1 MRAARLARD
10 ADLTEEL
17 NELHRRGLPVVI
29 IWSPRDTVVTEA
41 SVDALRA
48 ALADAH
54 TISVPGGHSWLLG
67 DPDRFGEVMTN
78 VVAVAEKARWLDAGR
93 ARRMW
98 RRVAS
103 SLATEAQRRE
113 HCRGGA
119 LMVRWKPG
127 KRSTNIEDRRSEGPA
142 SGGGLGGL
150 PINLPNFPIGGGKGC
165 LGIGGGTVGLVVLL
179 AVALLGGGN
188 IFSGGSGS
196 GGGFPVGPNIE
207 LPGAPAAQGSPL
219 PDAPDPDAQLVDY
232 MSFIL
237 DDVQRSWADEFSRA
251 NEQYEPAKLVL
262 FTGAVNTGCGFAQSA
277 AGPFYC
283 PADSKVYL
291 DLDFFRELRDRFGAP
306 GDFAQAYVVAHELG
320 HHVQNLLGIE
330 AKVRRQQQRASRR
343 HQRALRAPG
352 APGRL
357 LRRRLGAL
365 DLRARHPAAGRR
377 QGRAR
382 SRGIGR

>member
-1 MRAARLARD
+1 
-10 ADLTEEL
+10 
-17 NELHRRGLPVVI
+17 
-29 IWSPRDTVVTEA
+29 
-41 SVDALRA
+41 
-48 ALADAH
+48 
-54 TISVPGGHSWLLG
+54 
-67 DPDRFGEVMTN
+67 
-78 VVAVAEKARWLDAGR
+78 
-93 ARRMW
+93 
-98 RRVAS
+98 
-103 SLATEAQRRE
+103 
-113 HCRGGA
+113 
-119 LMVRWKPG
+119 MVRWKPG

-188 IFSGGSGS
+188 IFSGGGGS
-196 GGGFPVGPNIE
+196 GGGFPVGPNVQ
-207 LPGAPAAQGSPL
+207 LPGTPAAQGTPL
-219 PDAPDPDAQLVDY
+219 PGAPDPDAQLVDY

-330 AKVRRQQQRASRR
+330 AKVRKQQQAHPGETNELSVRQELQADCFAGVWGHSTYERDILQPGDVKEGLEAAASVGDDRIQKEATGR
-343 HQRALRAPG
+343 VDPESFTHGTSEQRQRWFKRGFDSGDIDKCDTFG
-352 APGRL
+352 AEEL
-357 LRRRLGAL
+357 
-365 DLRARHPAAGRR
+365 
-377 QGRAR
+377 
-382 SRGIGR
+382 